1 MLAVAVWSYTRSK
14 LETDGYRWHFYGGKQ
29 YSAPVLFA
37 TLFSTIFSAYT
48 IDGVPNES
56 SLLGFIALRWLTG
69 SITINTAALM
79 LAPRGYRLG
88 TDRNYDSPND
98 LISDRYNNRVLSIM
112 CCVTSAAAAIIY
124 VISQFFAMGDLVEGA
139 SGGTMD
145 AEATIW
151 VIAAVMLLSEWCY
164 PRPPHVMRRP

>member
-1 MLAVAVWSYTRSK
+1 MGGRACCTHYHPLPEGERTSLAPGQTTNGSC
-14 LETDGYRWHFYGGKQ
+14 
-29 YSAPVLFA
+29 
-37 TLFSTIFSAYT
+37 STI
-48 IDGVPNES
+48 GCS
-56 SLLGFIALRWLTG
+56 SGSLRWLTG